1 MLFGPTLDRYASA
14 HYFYPLAGRL
24 LPWLGALTAL
34 AFAIGLPWSL
44 WLAPVDYQQGD
55 SVRIMYVHVPSAW
68 LSMLAYVVMAVASGV
83 YLVWRIKLADALA
96 EACVPVGASFTA
108 LALITGSIWG
118 RPMWGTWWEWGDAR
132 LMSELVLL
140 FLYLGVLALR
150 SAIDEP
156 ARAGRAAAVL
166 TVVGVVNIPIIHY
179 SVELWN
185 TLHQPASVVRA
196 GGPSIHPDLLWPL
209 LVMALAFTL
218 FFAVVVLLRMR
229 GTILER
235 ERRARWLL
243 AAEAQA

>member
-1 MLFGPTLDRYASA
+1 
-14 HYFYPLAGRL
+14 
-24 LPWLGALTAL
+24 
-34 AFAIGLPWSL
+34 
-44 WLAPVDYQQGD
+44 
-55 SVRIMYVHVPSAW
+55 
-68 LSMLAYVVMAVASGV
+68 
-83 YLVWRIKLADALA
+83 
-96 EACVPVGASFTA
+96 
-108 LALITGSIWG
+108 
-118 RPMWGTWWEWGDAR
+118 
-132 LMSELVLL
+132 MSELVLL

-166 TVVGVVNIPIIHY
+166 AVVGVVNIPIIHY